1 MRMGSEPPEAAVG
14 AILAGGLGRRIGG
27 AKPAVELDGTP
38 LLDHVLRAV
47 RAAALEPLVIAKP
60 GTRLPPLE
68 CRTLREPEQPVHPA
82 CGIVAALR
90 DSGGRP
96 LVAVAC
102 DMPFLAPGLLAWLAA
117 RTDPLVL
124 PELDGKLQPFPG
136 RYDGSLLRPLE
147 QALAEGRPLRRTLA
161 SLNPRRVGGERLA
174 RFGPPERLLFN
185 VNTPAD
191 LRRAA
196 QPASPPRPAPRAGER

>member
-1 MRMGSEPPEAAVG
+1 MGSEPAKVVG

-27 AKPAVELDGTP
+27 AKATVELGGRP
-38 LLDHVLRAV
+38 LLDYALASV
-47 RAAALEPLVIAKP
+47 RAAALEPLVVAKP

-68 CRTLREPEQPVHPA
+68 CRVLREPEQPVHPA

-96 LVAVAC
+96 LVAVGC
-102 DMPFLAPGLLAWLAA
+102 DMPFLDPGLLAWLGA
-117 RTDPLVL
+117 RPEPLVL

-136 RYDGSLLRPLE
+136 RYDSSLLRPLE
-147 QALAEGRPLRRTLA
+147 RALAEEQPLRRTLEA
-161 SLNPRRVGGERLA
+161 LNPHRVGVDQLA
-174 RFGPPERLLFN
+174 RFGEPERLIFN

-191 LRRAA
+191 LERAS
-196 QPASPPRPAPRAGER
+196 PGASPPRSAPRAGDR